1 MNSLIYSSSFLCY
14 FLPRKFPQCAS
25 VEHSVILV
33 SIDLKLPTSNLF
45 SLPKNIAFILTL
57 DRFRQLRSLKIVY
70 KKSLNWDR
78 NQYIDHVS
86 LQLLFVGR
94 NMFTLPL
101 TEIFFYFIYFKKL
114 LHKSCFKVVTSKL
127 VFQFQQF
134 ILKTFKTTLTSRQKN
149 MFIIDK
155 ICRV

>member
-14 FLPRKFPQCAS
+14 FLTRKFPQCAS

-33 SIDLKLPTSNLF
+33 SIVLKLPTSNLF

-57 DRFRQLRSLKIVY
+57 DRFRQLRSLEIVY

-101 TEIFFYFIYFKKL
+101 TEIFFISY
-114 LHKSCFKVVTSKL
+114 
-127 VFQFQQF
+127 
-134 ILKTFKTTLTSRQKN
+134 ILKNCCIKAASKW
-149 MFIIDK
+149 
-155 ICRV
+155 